1 MQNYWGPCKGKKTTV
16 DGLRQ
21 RSWFLRKA
29 PGRQEKKGGEMGK
42 TFGRFF
48 YGGCMIV
55 LAVAATSINAYDK
68 MYGFVETAESAIALL
83 ESSN

>member
-1 MQNYWGPCKGKKTTV
+1 
-16 DGLRQ
+16 
-21 RSWFLRKA
+21 
-29 PGRQEKKGGEMGK
+29 MGD
-42 TFGRFF
+42 
-48 YGGCMIV
+48 V